1 MLAIAAPML
10 AAYAA
15 PAGDACFSTPYAA
28 YALDASGVPP
38 YIFKV
43 FANNSYVNTFLNGT
57 AFQSGVIK
65 SSKTDA
71 DGACLV
77 TASAVVA
84 GSPPANL
91 ALRTY
96 TNEKFGSLDIF
107 YAYGETPAMPTS
119 CVDAKLFAM
128 YKTIPG

>member
-15 PAGDACFSTPYAA
+15 SAGEACFPTPHAA
-28 YALDASGVPP
+28 YALDSSGAAP
-38 YIFKV
+38 YIFKA
-43 FANNSYVNTFLNGT
+43 FANNSYVNTYMNGT
-57 AFQSGVIK
+57 TFQTGVIK

-77 TASAVVA
+77 TASAVVS
-84 GSPPANL
+84 GMPPANL

-96 TNEKFGSLDIF
+96 ASEKFGSLDIC

-119 CVDAKLFAM
+119 CVDAKMFAM
-128 YKTIPG
+128 YKTIPA